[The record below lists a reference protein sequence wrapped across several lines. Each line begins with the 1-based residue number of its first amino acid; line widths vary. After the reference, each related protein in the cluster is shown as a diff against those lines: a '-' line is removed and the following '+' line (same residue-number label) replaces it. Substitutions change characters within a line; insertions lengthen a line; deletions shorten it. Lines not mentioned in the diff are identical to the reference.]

1 MAYFLGR
8 DVKVAI
14 TTEHDADE
22 DAGTGANSDHGIK
35 IDASLTGNLDATDAA
50 AEMAVP
56 NREVATLFTNSDLMK
71 TNPVVDVISVDVTVG
86 AVDEDIAY
94 MGQRTALKAEI
105 KKENTVVIT
114 KKKDSKL
121 FDEMFNKARYGLME
135 AEDGGTT
142 PDVIGQTNLRQPSVI
157 MGYRLHVQLKSAVE
171 VISLPN
177 MTLTEHAVTLN
188 ADGVQEESLTFMGHV
203 TPIIAAT
210 ATTSATSAVN
220 L

>member
-14 TTEHDADE
+14 TTEHDQDE
-22 DAGTGANSDHGIK
+22 DDSAGADFGIK
-35 IDASLTGNLDATDAA
+35 ADMTATSTAN
-50 AEMAVP
+50 EMAVP
-56 NREVATLFTNSDLMK
+56 NREVANLFQNTDLMK

-114 KKKDSKL
+114 KKKDSTL
-121 FDEMFNKARYGLME
+121 FDDLFNVARYGLKTH
-135 AEDGGTT
+135 GGTSPQT
-142 PDVIGQTNLRQPSVI
+142 PVLMGQTTLAQPAQI
-157 MGYRLHVQLKSAVE
+157 HGYRLHVQLKGSTE
-171 VISLPN
+171 VITFRN
-177 MTLTEHAVTLN
+177 MTMSEHAVTLN
-188 ADGVQEESLTFMGHV
+188 ADGVQEESITFMGHV
-203 TPIIAAT
+203 TPLI
-210 ATTSATSAVN
+210 ATTGNKDQTDLAD

>member
-22 DAGTGANSDHGIK
+22 DSGASNDFGIK
-35 IDASLTGNLDATDAA
+35 ADMTATSTAA
-50 AEMAVP
+50 QMAVP
-56 NREVATLFTNSDLMK
+56 HREVTTLFTNSDLMK

-114 KKKDSKL
+114 KKKDSTL
-121 FDEMFNKARYGLME
+121 FDDLFNVARYGLKTKGSSGNPVLM
-135 AEDGGTT
+135 
-142 PDVIGQTNLRQPSVI
+142 GQATLAQPADI
-157 MGYRLHVQLKSAVE
+157 HGYRIHVQLKAANE
-171 VISLPN
+171 VITFRN
-177 MTLTEHAVTLN
+177 MTISEHSVTLN
-188 ADGVQEESLTFMGHV
+188 ADGVQEESITFMGHV
-203 TPIIAAT
+203 TPLI
-210 ATTSATSAVN
+210 ATTGNKAVTAPTD

>member
-22 DAGTGANSDHGIK
+22 D
-35 IDASLTGNLDATDAA
+35 DASSDFGLNTSMAATSTANQ
-50 AEMAVP
+50 MAVP
-56 NREVATLFTNSDLMK
+56 NREATIYAADTGQV
-71 TNPVVDVISVDVTVG
+71 TNPVTDVISVDVTVG

-114 KKKDSKL
+114 KKKDSTL
-121 FDEMFNKARYGLME
+121 FDDLFNVARYGLKTSGS
-135 AEDGGTT
+135 AT
-142 PDVIGQTNLRQPSVI
+142 PVLMGQTTLAQPAQI
-157 MGYRLHVQLKSAVE
+157 HGYRLHIQLKNGTE
-171 VISLPN
+171 VITFRN
-177 MTLTEHAVTLN
+177 MTMSEHSVTLN
-188 ADGVQEESLTFMGHV
+188 ADGVQEESVTFMGHV
-203 TPIIAAT
+203 TPLIGT
-210 ATTSATSAVN
+210 AGDKNQTDAGD

>member
-22 DAGTGANSDHGIK
+22 D
-35 IDASLTGNLDATDAA
+35 DATSDFGLTTAMAA
-50 AEMAVP
+50 TATANQMAVP
-56 NREVATLFTNSDLMK
+56 NREATVYAAATGQV
-71 TNPVVDVISVDVTVG
+71 TNPVTDVISVDVTVG

-114 KKKDSKL
+114 KKKDSKV
-121 FDEMFNKARYGLME
+121 FDEMFNVARYGLI
-135 AEDGGTT
+135 GSGSST
-142 PDVIGQTNLRQPSVI
+142 PTVMGQASLAQPTRI
-157 MGYRLHVQLKSAVE
+157 MGYRIHVQLLSGTE
-171 VISLPN
+171 VITFPN
-177 MTLTEHAVTLN
+177 MTLSEHAVTLN
-188 ADGVQEESLTFMGHV
+188 ADGVQEESITFMGHV
-203 TPIIAAT
+203 TPLIAAT
-210 ATTSATSAVN
+210 ATTTETSVAN

>member
-22 DAGTGANSDHGIK
+22 DSGASNDFGIK
-35 IDASLTGNLDATDAA
+35 ADMTATSTAA
-50 AEMAVP
+50 QMAVP
-56 NREVATLFTNSDLMK
+56 NREVGTLFTNADLMK

-121 FDEMFNKARYGLME
+121 FDEMFKIARYGLIGS
-135 AEDGGTT
+135 GGST
-142 PDVIGQTNLRQPSVI
+142 PTVMGQTSLAQPTRV
-157 MGYRLHVQLKSAVE
+157 MGYRLHVQLKNGTE
-171 VISLPN
+171 VISFPN
-177 MTLTEHAVTLN
+177 MTLSEHAITLN
-188 ADGVQEESLTFMGHV
+188 ADGVQEESITFMGHV
-203 TPIIAAT
+203 TPIISDGTNAT
-210 ATTSATSAVN
+210 MVAETSAAN

>member
-14 TTEHDADE
+14 TTEHDGTE
-22 DAGTGANSDHGIK
+22 DAHTNNNCGIK
-35 IDASLTGNLDATDAA
+35 ADMTSTEDATL
-50 AEMAVP
+50 MAVP
-56 NREVATLFTNSDLMK
+56 NREVGTLFTNSDLMK
-71 TNPVVDVISVDVTVG
+71 TNPVTDVISVDVTVG

-121 FDEMFNKARYGLME
+121 FDDLFNVARYGLITKGSSGNPNVM
-135 AEDGGTT
+135 
-142 PDVIGQTNLRQPSVI
+142 GQASLAQPVD
-157 MGYRLHVQLKSAVE
+157 MFGYRIHVQLLSGTE
-171 VISLPN
+171 VITFRN
-177 MTLTEHAVTLN
+177 MTLSEHSVTLN
-188 ADGVQEESLTFMGHV
+188 ADGVQEESITFMGHV
-203 TPIIAAT
+203 TPLIAAT
-210 ATTSATSAVN
+210 GTKTVTGATD